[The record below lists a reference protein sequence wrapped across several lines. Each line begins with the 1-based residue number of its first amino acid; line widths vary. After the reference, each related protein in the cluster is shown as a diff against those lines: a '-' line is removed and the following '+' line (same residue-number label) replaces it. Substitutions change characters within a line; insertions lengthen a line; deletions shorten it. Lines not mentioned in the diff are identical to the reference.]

1 MDNKP
6 TPSTP
11 SSAASTAPVAPAP
24 TSSKRR
30 VIAIAAVLALAA
42 LTVGGRMVWRG
53 HYFVETDDAY
63 LAGHLHPISARI
75 PGVIAKV
82 LVEDNQIVHA
92 GDVLAELDPA
102 DQRVRIEQIEA
113 QIAQVQQQIVQ
124 ADAQTLQA
132 RASASGAAAQVL
144 QSQAT
149 LLRTEQD
156 AGRLSELYTKQ
167 MKAISKAE
175 LDAAVAARS
184 AAAADLSAR
193 KDAATA
199 AQAQIGASQAAR
211 EVLKAQI
218 KVLQTQVKDAQQQL
232 GYNHIVAPVD
242 GRVGKRDMEL
252 GQRVQPGQQIAAIVQ
267 DQVWVQANFKETQLA
282 NLRPGQSVNVH
293 IDALPDEHLVAK
305 LESFAPASG
314 NQFSLLPADNA
325 TGNFTKIV
333 QRIPVKV
340 IFAPADLQRLAGRM
354 APGMSAVVDID
365 LRQSSS
371 SSSKQN

>member
-6 TPSTP
+6 TPSTL
-11 SSAASTAPVAPAP
+11 SSAAAAAPAAPAP

-30 VIAIAAVLALAA
+30 VIAIAAMLALAA

-184 AAAADLSAR
+184 AAAADLTAR
-193 KDAATA
+193 KDAAFA

-232 GYNHIVAPVD
+232 GYNHIVAPAD

-282 NLRPGQSVNVH
+282 NLRPGQSVEVR
-293 IDALPDEHLVAK
+293 IDALPDEHLVAR

-333 QRIPVKV
+333 QRIPVKLT
-340 IFAPADLQRLAGRM
+340 FAPADLQRLAGRL

-365 LRQSSS
+365 LRQASSS
-371 SSSKQN
+371 AVKKN

>member
-6 TPSTP
+6 TPSTL
-11 SSAASTAPVAPAP
+11 SSAASLASAAPAAPAP

-30 VIAIAAVLALAA
+30 VVAIAAVLALAA

-75 PGVIAKV
+75 PGVISKV

-156 AGRLSELYTKQ
+156 AGRMSELYTKQ

-184 AAAADLSAR
+184 AAAADLAAR

-218 KVLQTQVKDAQQQL
+218 KVLQTQAKDAQQQL
-232 GYNHIVAPVD
+232 GYNRIVAPVD
-242 GRVGKRDMEL
+242 GRIGKRDMEL

-267 DQVWVQANFKETQLA
+267 DQVWVQANFKETQLE
-282 NLRPGQSVNVH
+282 NLRPGQSVDVR
-293 IDALPDEHLVAK
+293 IDALPDEHLVGR
-305 LESFAPASG
+305 LESFSPASG

-340 IFAPADLQRLAGRM
+340 MFAPADLQRLAGRM

-365 LRQSSS
+365 LRQAD
-371 SSSKQN
+371 SKKN

>member
-1 MDNKP
+1 MQDQSP
-6 TPSTP
+6 TPAP
-11 SSAASTAPVAPAP
+11 SATAPAAPA
-24 TSSKRR
+24 SKRR
-30 VIAIAAVLALAA
+30 VLAIAAVLALAA
-42 LTVGGRMVWRG
+42 LGVGGRMVWRS

-63 LAGHLHPISARI
+63 LAGHLHPISSRI
-75 PGVIAKV
+75 PGVISKV
-82 LVEDNQIVHA
+82 LVEDNQFVHA

-102 DQRVRIEQIEA
+102 DQRVRVEQIEA
-113 QIAQVQQQIVQ
+113 QIAQVQQQIAQ
-124 ADAQTLQA
+124 ADAQTAQA

-144 QSQAT
+144 QAQAT

-156 AGRLSELYTKQ
+156 ASRLSELYTKQ

-184 AAAADLSAR
+184 SAAADLAAR

-211 EVLKAQI
+211 EVLKAQV
-218 KVLQTQVKDAQQQL
+218 KVLQTQAKDAQLQL
-232 GYNHIVAPVD
+232 GYNRIVAPVN
-242 GRVGKRDMEL
+242 GRVGRRDMEV

-267 DQVWVQANFKETQLA
+267 DEVWVQANFKETQLA
-282 NLRPGQSVNVH
+282 KLRPGQQVDVR
-293 IDALPDEHLVAK
+293 IDALPDEHLVGR
-305 LESFAPASG
+305 LDSFSPASG
-314 NQFSLLPADNA
+314 NQFALLPADNA

-340 IFAPADLQRLAGRM
+340 IFAPADLQRLAGRL
-354 APGMSAVVDID
+354 APGMSTVVDID

-371 SSSKQN
+371 KQN

>member
-1 MDNKP
+1 MDSKP
-6 TPSTP
+6 TPATLA
-11 SSAASTAPVAPAP
+11 SAVPAAAPAP
-24 TSSKRR
+24 ASKRR
-30 VIAIAAVLALAA
+30 VIVIAALLALAA
-42 LTVGGRMVWRG
+42 LGVGGRMVWRS

-63 LAGHLHPISARI
+63 LSGHLHPISARI

-92 GDVLAELDPA
+92 GDVMAELDPA
-102 DQRVRIEQIEA
+102 DQHVRLEQIEA
-113 QIAQVQQQIVQ
+113 QIAQVQQQIAQ

-132 RASASGAAAQVL
+132 RASASGAAAQV
-144 QSQAT
+144 QQAQAT

-156 AGRLSELYTKQ
+156 ASRMSELYTKQ

-184 AAAADLSAR
+184 SAAADLTAR

-218 KVLQTQVKDAQQQL
+218 KVLQTQAKDAQLQL
-232 GYNHIVAPVD
+232 GYNRIVAPVD

-267 DQVWVQANFKETQLA
+267 NEVWVQANFKETQLA
-282 NLRPGQSVNVH
+282 HLRPGQTVDVR
-293 IDALPDEHLVAK
+293 IDALPDEHLVGK
-305 LESFAPASG
+305 LDSFSPASG
-314 NQFSLLPADNA
+314 NQFALLPADNA

-340 IFAPADLQRLAGRM
+340 MFAPADLQRLAGRL

-371 SSSKQN
+371 STQN